1 MDTISDTQLASSKTQ
16 SSGFTAGKVAVIAVG
31 HAVSDTYSAFLPVL
45 LPILIEKFALAKTGA
60 GLLTLFG
67 QIPSLLQPFIGYIA
81 DRRGLRIFVA
91 ATPAITAILMSFVGV
106 APSYILVAILLLVV
120 GITSAML
127 HATGPVLTGRLSG
140 DRLGMGMGYWMV
152 GGEFGRAM
160 GPIIIASAI
169 THLGINNTPY
179 ISIFGIIISLL
190 VYWQLSNVKEG
201 QARTLENMDWKEAI
215 RAMRPVLFP
224 IAGIMFLRSFS
235 FVAVGTF
242 LPTFLTENGASL
254 LLAGGSLTVMEVAGV
269 VGAFFGGAISDRV
282 GRRIVMGISMTLT
295 PIFIFLLLMTS
306 GWAQF
311 PILLGL
317 GLTSLALTP
326 VVMAIVQES
335 YPENRALANGIYMAI
350 NFTGISL
357 AAVLIGVIADASN
370 MSTAYI
376 FSAITM
382 LAGLPFVM
390 KLPDKKRSI

>member
-1 MDTISDTQLASSKTQ
+1 MDVISDTQLASSKTQ

-60 GLLTLFG
+60 GVLTLFG
-67 QIPSLLQPFIGYIA
+67 QLPSLLQPFIGYIA

-152 GGEFGRAM
+152 GGEFGRAL
-160 GPIIIASAI
+160 GPIMIASAI
-169 THLGINNTPY
+169 THLGVNNTPY
-179 ISIFGIIISLL
+179 ISIFGILVSLI
-190 VYWQLSNVKEG
+190 VYWQLRDVKESRV
-201 QARTLENMDWKEAI
+201 RTSENMHWKEAVH
-215 RAMRPVLFP
+215 AMRPVLIP
-224 IAGIMFLRSFS
+224 VAGIMILRSFS

-254 LLAGGSLTVMEVAGV
+254 ILAGASLSVMEVAGV
-269 VGAFFGGAISDRV
+269 IGAFFGGAISDRV
-282 GRRIVMGISMTLT
+282 GRRVVMGVSMLLT
-295 PIFIFLLLMTS
+295 PLFIFLLLMTS
-306 GWAQF
+306 GWVQF
-311 PILLGL
+311 PVLMGL

-350 NFTGISL
+350 NFTGMSL
-357 AAVLIGVIADASN
+357 AAVVIGIIADAFDMN
-370 MSTAYI
+370 AAYI
-376 FSAITM
+376 FSAVAM
-382 LAGLPFVM
+382 LGGVPFVM
-390 KLPDKKRSI
+390 KLPDKKSSV